1 VENFKSGCGETIY
14 GGRKL
19 YLAYFQN
26 RADEIVKVSVSFL
39 KYEE

>member
-1 VENFKSGCGETIY
+1 MDAAKQFMEAE
-14 GGRKL
+14 KL
-19 YLAYFQN
+19 VLAYFQN